1 MRQIR
6 TIRTLASGVL
16 LLAVAD
22 CGSGDPTGP
31 GGNNNGASDLS
42 LEEVVTG
49 LNAPVFLTHAGDSRL
64 FIVEQGGRI
73 RIVENGQ
80 LLGTPFLDIS
90 NIVLHQGEQGLLSMA
105 FHPDY
110 SSNGFFYVYHTDLG
124 GDSRVARYSGS
135 GNTADENSG
144 LTIMTIAQPFSN
156 HNGGQIT
163 FGADG
168 MLYVALGDG
177 GSGGDPLG
185 NGQNTATL
193 LGSLLRIDVDN
204 PDPGMNYG
212 IPADNPFAG
221 SASAR
226 GEIWIYGLR
235 NPWRFAF
242 DDVDGL
248 LYVADVGQNRFEEIT
263 IVRADESGVN
273 FGWNIMEGMSCFN
286 SGTCDTSGLVMPALQ
301 YDNTGFAGNC
311 SITGGYVYRGSAI
324 TGLQGHYFYSD
335 FCGGFLRS
343 FRFDVGAVA
352 DARDWGLVAGSVTSF
367 GEDVAGEL
375 YMLVAEGSVFKIVAA
390 Q

>member
-1 MRQIR
+1 MTRY
-6 TIRTLASGVL
+6 TASGD
-16 LLAVAD
+16 AAD
-22 CGSGDPTGP
+22 PS
-31 GGNNNGASDLS
+31 
-42 LEEVVTG
+42 
-49 LNAPVFLTHAGDSRL
+49 
-64 FIVEQGGRI
+64 
-73 RIVENGQ
+73 
-80 LLGTPFLDIS
+80 
-90 NIVLHQGEQGLLSMA
+90 
-105 FHPDY
+105 
-110 SSNGFFYVYHTDLG
+110 
-124 GDSRVARYSGS
+124 
-135 GNTADENSG
+135 SG
-144 LTIMTIAQPFSN
+144 LAIMTIAQPFSN

-177 GSGGDPLG
+177 GSAGDPLR

-242 DDVDGL
+242 DDMDGL
-248 LYVADVGQNRFEEIT
+248 LYVADVGQNRFEEVTFRPCGRRRAQLRVEYHGGDELLQLRHLRHVRIGHAGPCSTTTRGLQETARSPGAMSIAVLTSPCCRVIT
-263 IVRADESGVN
+263 STRTFVAVSCGA
-273 FGWNIMEGMSCFN
+273 FGSTSVLLQT
-286 SGTCDTSGLVMPALQ
+286 SGTGDSLLEV
-301 YDNTGFAGNC
+301 
-311 SITGGYVYRGSAI
+311 
-324 TGLQGHYFYSD
+324 
-335 FCGGFLRS
+335 
-343 FRFDVGAVA
+343 
-352 DARDWGLVAGSVTSF
+352 WTSF

>member
-1 MRQIR
+1 M
-6 TIRTLASGVL
+6 S
-16 LLAVAD
+16 
-22 CGSGDPTGP
+22 
-31 GGNNNGASDLS
+31 
-42 LEEVVTG
+42 
-49 LNAPVFLTHAGDSRL
+49 
-64 FIVEQGGRI
+64 
-73 RIVENGQ
+73 
-80 LLGTPFLDIS
+80 
-90 NIVLHQGEQGLLSMA
+90 
-105 FHPDY
+105 
-110 SSNGFFYVYHTDLG
+110 
-124 GDSRVARYSGS
+124 
-135 GNTADENSG
+135 
-144 LTIMTIAQPFSN
+144 IAQPFSN

-177 GSGGDPLG
+177 GSGGDPFG

-248 LYVADVGQNRFEEIT
+248 LYVADVGQNSFEEVT

-286 SGTCDTSGLVMPALQ
+286 SATCDMSGLVMPVLQ
-301 YDNTGFAGNC
+301 YDNTGFTGNC

-352 DARDWGLVAGSVTSF
+352 DEQDWGLVAGSVTSF

-375 YMLVAEGSVFKIVAA
+375 YMLVAEGRVFKIVAA